1 MDPEVKSQFFPAVNF
16 YGTSRKRKRIEK
28 KLDQKAAKYSEEIIP
43 KKFPTRIIGPSPT
56 WKPFFKQSEA
66 FSYVRAFPQ
75 KDLHVFAYESK
86 SFVSEVQG
94 QRMFLAS
101 PYPVFW
107 HYYSQLKESKRH
119 HYEIIPEG
127 AVCKLY
133 FDVEFYRENNP
144 TLDGHR
150 VCDRFIEYVCAW
162 IRHLFKVPCD
172 CRCVLR
178 LDASTSSKYSEHL
191 IFILNQAAFKDNSHV
206 GSFVQFICSHLVT
219 WLRQNRA
226 DSEQS
231 KPLLQEEPTVVD
243 PSKTPSATP
252 ATMKDSSCSRQQH
265 LSPQLPASTS
275 SPTRNMN
282 SSSSVVINGRD
293 ILCEPGKV
301 LSQFSPS
308 DLKETVVFDKDG
320 DETAI
325 CDLGVY
331 SKNRNFRLFLSS
343 KLGKKNPF
351 LVSDHNQYPTDQS
364 DQQSFF
370 YDSLIANVQYHQDLR
385 ILTFSTPDEIK
396 LKQKRLLA
404 VQKNEDNLK
413 GDYSSNP
420 SPYPEIDAFINSII
434 SSEGRKG
441 RVFRWMYFSNE
452 NLLGYDI
459 CQYRW
464 CGNIGREH
472 RSNNIRLIVD
482 LKQCV
487 YYQKCHDPDCKRINY
502 RSEDYLLPDNLL
514 PWLNDTTLDEDFED
528 SLLVDALESQEKIDD
543 SLLVEAVEV
552 MEGKQE
558 VTDLSMDADDDEEDR
573 RLLVAAE
580 EMEKDYGALP
590 HMV

>member
-1 MDPEVKSQFFPAVNF
+1 M
-16 YGTSRKRKRIEK
+16 
-28 KLDQKAAKYSEEIIP
+28 
-43 KKFPTRIIGPSPT
+43 
-56 WKPFFKQSEA
+56 
-66 FSYVRAFPQ
+66 
-75 KDLHVFAYESK
+75 
-86 SFVSEVQG
+86 QG
-94 QRMFLAS
+94 QRMFLVS

-107 HYYSQLKESKRH
+107 HYYSQLKEGKQH

-150 VCDRFIEYVCAW
+150 VCNHFIKYVCAW
-162 IRHLFKVPCD
+162 IQYLFKVPCD

-226 DSEQS
+226 DSDQS
-231 KPLLQEEPTVVD
+231 KLLLPEDPAVVD
-243 PSKTPSATP
+243 LSKTPPPATP
-252 ATMKDSSCSRQQH
+252 ATIEDSSSSRQQH
-265 LSPQLPASTS
+265 LSPQLPTSTS
-275 SPTRNMN
+275 SPSQNIN
-282 SSSSVVINGRD
+282 ASSSVVINGRD

-301 LSQFSPS
+301 LSQFSLS

-343 KLGKKNPF
+343 KLRKKNPL
-351 LVSDHNQYPTDQS
+351 LVSGHNQYPTDQS
-364 DQQSFF
+364 DQQSVFF
-370 YDSLIANVQYHQDLR
+370 DSLIANVQYHQDLR
-385 ILTFSTPDEIK
+385 ILTFNTPGEIK

-434 SSEGRKG
+434 STQSRRGRI
-441 RVFRWMYFSNE
+441 FRWMYFSNE

-514 PWLNDTTLDEDFED
+514 PWLNDSTLDEDFED
-528 SLLVDALESQEKIDD
+528 SLLVDALESHERTED
-543 SLLVEAVEV
+543 SLLVEAVE
-552 MEGKQE
+552 GKQE
-558 VTDLSMDADDDEEDR
+558 VTDPLMDADDEEDQ

-580 EMEKDYGALP
+580 EMEKDYGVLS
-590 HMV
+590 HGGEWG